1 MDISQN
7 SLSNEALWIF
17 YDRLLQQARQ
27 LERSLATPSNRGNP
41 NAPTDV
47 PQGINP
53 VTPIRQTD
61 GHDSG
66 DPQDEDISSNAEGKN
81 DRENDQLSSSL
92 SPDQRQVTITL
103 SNSPV
108 RTRPPPTTPDQHQVT
123 ITLSS
128 SSNHTQTPAE
138 LRVPVQP
145 VQQFPPDLRNV
156 PALETTRSEVLEP
169 TKSRQARRR
178 IIIKREIVD
187 QYRTLVDT
195 YMGVRYNIYTEDTPS
210 PDSSDSSIPEPEPIQ
225 SDVLSLI
232 TLNAYVEVSI
242 VESTAYDISNL
253 GLAREG
259 NYYIGRFDFE
269 GATQRN
275 RARFRERTWADLVSK
290 AGALGTDFN
299 TAYSKV
305 CDYLRGRRKLIMFVN
320 IGSHATVLTLARESK
335 TATFF
340 DTWTSRNN
348 EERALLLCSSVIRS
362 VFNETTEGWT
372 LQYARVTKQNIR
384 ANNCGIHSLLR
395 IRDELENNS
404 QHDTN
409 ETSANTMRLYLA
421 LRGAHGEAQYP
432 LADII
437 N

>member
-1 MDISQN
+1 MDISRN
-7 SLSNEALWIF
+7 TLSNETLWIL

-27 LERSLATPSNRGNP
+27 LERSLATSSNRGNS
-41 NAPTDV
+41 ASPTDV
-47 PQGINP
+47 PRRINP
-53 VTPIRQTD
+53 ITPIRQTD
-61 GHDSG
+61 GNDSG
-66 DPQDEDISSNAEGKN
+66 DPKN
-81 DRENDQLSSSL
+81 DDNSTNPEGNDDTENDQPSPSL
-92 SPDQRQVTITL
+92 GADQRQVTITL
-103 SNSPV
+103 SSSPV
-108 RTRPPPTTPDQHQVT
+108 RTRPPPTTPDQPPVT

-128 SSNHTQTPAE
+128 SSIRTQTPAE
-138 LRVPVQP
+138 QRVPVQA

-156 PALETTRSEVLEP
+156 PAVQTTRSEVLE
-169 TKSRQARRR
+169 TTESRQARPR

-195 YMGVRYNIYTEDTPS
+195 YMGVRYNIYTDDTPS
-210 PDSSDSSIPEPEPIQ
+210 PDNSESSIPEPEPIQ

-232 TLNAYVEVSI
+232 TLNAYVEVSV
-242 VESTAYDISNL
+242 VESAAYDISSL

-259 NYYIGRFDFE
+259 NFYIGRFDFE
-269 GATQRN
+269 GAVQRN

-290 AGALGTDFN
+290 AGALGADFN

-305 CDYLRGRRKLIMFVN
+305 CDYLRSRRKLIMFVN
-320 IGSHATVLTLARESK
+320 LGRHATVLTLVHDSK

-340 DTWTSRNN
+340 DTWRSRNN

-372 LQYARVTKQNIR
+372 LQYARVTKQNVR

-395 IRDELENNS
+395 IRDELEDNN

-409 ETSANTMRLYLA
+409 ETSANTIRLYLA